1 MDMEVI
7 MSLVTIIVSTILSI
21 IAKKVSWIT
30 NHIIPLQNLII
41 GIVISVI
48 YYIMTKN
55 ISIAVASAGLLVGG
69 TYDLV
74 KNLNKLINKKKSEE
88 VIKE

>member
-74 KNLNKLINKKKSEE
+74 KNLNELINKKKSEE

>member
-7 MSLVTIIVSTILSI
+7 MSLVTIIVSIILSI

-48 YYIMTKN
+48 YYIMTNN

-74 KNLNKLINKKKSEE
+74 KNLNELINKKKSEE

>member
-7 MSLVTIIVSTILSI
+7 MSLVTIIVTIILSI

-74 KNLNKLINKKKSEE
+74 KNLNKLINKKQSEE

>member
-7 MSLVTIIVSTILSI
+7 MSLVTIIVSIILSI

-69 TYDLV
+69 IYDLV
-74 KNLNKLINKKKSEE
+74 KNLNELINKKKSEE

>member
-7 MSLVTIIVSTILSI
+7 MSLVTIIVSIILS
-21 IAKKVSWIT
+21 
-30 NHIIPLQNLII
+30 IIPLQNLII

-74 KNLNKLINKKKSEE
+74 KNLNELINKKKSEE